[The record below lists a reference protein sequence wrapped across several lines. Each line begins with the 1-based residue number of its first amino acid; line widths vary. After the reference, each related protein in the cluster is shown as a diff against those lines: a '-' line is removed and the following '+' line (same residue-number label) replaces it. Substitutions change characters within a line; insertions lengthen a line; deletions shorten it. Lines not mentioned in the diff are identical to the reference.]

1 VLGGL
6 VWGGLMGGQASAM
19 AAIGTARLS
28 GWPAVVL
35 ASADLSGQGANQ
47 TLNHRPG
54 RVPLWRGL
62 QTLPDPEGRLSVEEA
77 DAVMCAAI
85 AGGTAQRLPSADHA
99 YGRWIPYPYWAR
111 FAVRND
117 SAQDRSWVLSLESPT
132 QDEVRLWQIAD
143 TAQRPV
149 ADTLSGHITPVAEQD
164 AGATEFGAGQLFP
177 SWRLALKA
185 GEEKVFLLR
194 LDGHNRMRF
203 PLVAM
208 ADDAF
213 ASQQRWL
220 SLGMGFVIA
229 IPLVVLLY
237 VLTLIRIAGDQ
248 SVPLFIVMAL
258 SELVGAS
265 WLSGL
270 LHAVFPGVDRY
281 ACGWI
286 GLFAYVVLLGT
297 SCFHARLFLQT
308 RIRDR
313 LAHVVLTLLGCLWL
327 VGLPLYALVAPEA
340 ARLCLLL
347 GGTVHALALTF
358 FALRGYRRN
367 TDATAKSY
375 EALFLT
381 VWLVYLGAG
390 VFYLC
395 YRWLNFPVYTTL
407 MVNFVQGSLVAALL
421 GCALSVQVIRRRN
434 QMLQEVE
441 RVQERNHLYA
451 SVHHDLWQ
459 PIQSIGLQVAALKD
473 ASGEHKTRI
482 HRNID
487 GAISHVH
494 DFVETLRQS
503 NVPVQIQR
511 VNLGELLEPLIDEY
525 RLLASAKHISL
536 RLHPV
541 AYVLQTDPVLMQRIL
556 RNLLSNALRYTN
568 AGGAIVIGTRRRA
581 GRRWLMVYDNGIGM
595 TPEQSARCFE
605 VFARFADP
613 GRVPE
618 GMGLG
623 LFSVKRM
630 ATQLGLATTL
640 QSQIGRGTAI
650 GLCLDTNIG

>member
-1 VLGGL
+1 MKPDRQGWRTATWLIVLRWSRL
-6 VWGGLMGGQASAM
+6 VCGGLMWGVLMGGVLFGGQAFATD
-19 AAIGTARLS
+19 AIGTARLS
-28 GWPAVVL
+28 DWPAVVL
-35 ASADLSGQGANQ
+35 ATADLSGQGPQQ
-47 TLNHRPG
+47 TLDRSPH
-54 RVPLWRGL
+54 RVPLWRGM
-62 QTLPDPEGRLSVEEA
+62 QTLPDPDERLSVEEA
-77 DAVMCAAI
+77 DTVMRLARAD
-85 AGGTAQRLPSADHA
+85 GTAERLPSADHA
-99 YGRWIPYPYWAR
+99 YGGWIPHPYWAR

-117 SAQDRSWVLSLESPT
+117 SAQDGSWIVSFESPT
-132 QDEVRLWQIAD
+132 QDEVVLWRAEASHQ
-143 TAQRPV
+143 V
-149 ADTLSGHITPVAEQD
+149 VAEQD
-164 AGATEFGAGQLFP
+164 AGNTDFGTGQLFP
-177 SWRLALKA
+177 SWRLTLKA
-185 GEEKVFLLR
+185 GQEQVFFLR

-203 PLVAM
+203 PLIAM
-208 ADDAF
+208 RDEAF

-237 VLTLIRIAGDQ
+237 VLTLIRIAGDS
-248 SVPLFIVMAL
+248 SVPLFVVMAL

-270 LHAVFPGVDRY
+270 LHAVFPGLDRY

-308 RIRDR
+308 RTRDR
-313 LAHVVLTLLGCLWL
+313 LAHVVLTVLGCLWL
-327 VGLPLYALVAPEA
+327 VGLPLYALIAPDA

-347 GGTVHALALTF
+347 GGTFHALALTF

-367 TDATAKSY
+367 TDASAKSY

-395 YRWLNFPVYTTL
+395 YRWLNLPVYTTL
-407 MVNFVQGSLVAALL
+407 MVNFIQGSLVAALL

-459 PIQSIGLQVAALKD
+459 PIQSIGLQVAALKG
-473 ASGEHKTRI
+473 ATGEHKMRI

-494 DFVETLRQS
+494 DFVETTRQS
-503 NVPVQIQR
+503 
-511 VNLGELLEPLIDEY
+511 G
-525 RLLASAKHISL
+525 
-536 RLHPV
+536 
-541 AYVLQTDPVLMQRIL
+541 
-556 RNLLSNALRYTN
+556 
-568 AGGAIVIGTRRRA
+568 
-581 GRRWLMVYDNGIGM
+581 
-595 TPEQSARCFE
+595 
-605 VFARFADP
+605 
-613 GRVPE
+613 
-618 GMGLG
+618 
-623 LFSVKRM
+623 
-630 ATQLGLATTL
+630 
-640 QSQIGRGTAI
+640 
-650 GLCLDTNIG
+650 